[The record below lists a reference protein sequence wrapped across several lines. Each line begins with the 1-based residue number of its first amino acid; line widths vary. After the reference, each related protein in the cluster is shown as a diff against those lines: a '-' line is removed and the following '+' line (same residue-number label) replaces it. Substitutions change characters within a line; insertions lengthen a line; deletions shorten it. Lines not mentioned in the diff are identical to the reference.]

1 MRKVVFLLIFAVI
14 LIAGVVLL
22 FPIIKWK
29 GIPNDQ
35 GGGVSIMDNIT
46 GKTILMIIAPTDF
59 RDEEY
64 QEPRRVFEEA
74 GAVVKVASKG
84 VAEAKGSYGLN
95 ASVDLDVYD
104 VSINDYDAI
113 VFIGGQGAAI
123 YFNDNKVLDL
133 AESFYEQGKVIGAIC
148 IAPSILANA
157 RILDGKK
164 ATAFGSEEQNL
175 TEKGAIYT
183 GEKVTVDGK
192 IITANGPGAAGEFGK
207 SLVETLQQFNHS
219 TT

>member
-1 MRKVVFLLIFAVI
+1 MSDLA
-14 LIAGVVLL
+14 
-22 FPIIKWK
+22 
-29 GIPNDQ
+29 N
-35 GGGVSIMDNIT
+35 
-46 GKTILMIIAPTDF
+46 KTILMVLAPTDF

-84 VAEAKGSYGLN
+84 VTEAKGSYGLN
-95 ASVDLDVYD
+95 TSVSLDIYDAST
-104 VSINDYDAI
+104 NDYDAI

-157 RILDGKK
+157 RILGGKK

-192 IITANGPGAAGEFGK
+192 VVTANGPAAAEEFGK
-207 SLVETLQQFNHS
+207 AIVETLQQFNHS
-219 TT
+219 TI